1 MKRLEDWP
9 ERLAAYVDAHRDT
22 PFRWGQNDCATFA
35 AGAVEAITGH
45 PMEVPIVES
54 AQDYARFVADLGA
67 LREHAADHLGA
78 PLASPAFARRGDVVL
93 MLLDGRETLGVCIGV
108 EAAAPGASGVLTV
121 PMSAAS
127 AAWRV

>member
-67 LREHAADHLGA
+67 LREHVTDHLGE
-78 PLASPAFARRGDVVL
+78 PLASPAFAQRGDVVL
-93 MLLDGRETLGVCIGV
+93 LLVDGRDSLGVCIGAQV
-108 EAAAPGASGVLTV
+108 AAPGPTGLLVVPLSRAST
-121 PMSAAS
+121 
-127 AAWRV
+127 AWRV